1 MESRRFEVLPGS
13 VGNPLAT
20 MSGCRYALQR
30 GGHLDARDRWCDA
43 PERQKPDDGKYGRQ
57 SRISFNI
64 NASCTNFPLD
74 PPGPG
79 CAASGSYGVCELGS
93 GSGGAGPE
101 RPSLTGYATARGRVV
116 TRHYCRCHP
125 RKGEAKNWT

>member
-30 GGHLDARDRWCDA
+30 GGHLDARDGWCDA
-43 PERQKPDDGKYGRQ
+43 PECQKPDDGKYGRQ
-57 SRISFNI
+57 PRILLNI

-74 PPGPG
+74 SPDLG
-79 CAASGSYGVCELGS
+79 CPASSSYRVCELGS
-93 GSGGAGPE
+93 GSRGAGPE
-101 RPSLTGYATARGRVV
+101 RPSLTGYATPRGCVV
-116 TRHYCRCHP
+116 TRRYCRCRP
-125 RKGEAKNWT
+125 RKGEAKN